1 MERIAITGAAGFIG
15 SELIRTIWDKNIN
28 SGSGDFHITA
38 VDNLSTGRADRI
50 SPYVGDK
57 HFRFLFGDV
66 TEKRTWTEVGPV
78 SKVYHLADIVGIGRV
93 TANPTATARTALRGI
108 SLATEHAAISGA
120 DLFYASTSMI
130 YGPGNPVTNE
140 DRPPA
145 FGNHPIWTY
154 AAAKMIGEQVVHEA
168 ERKHGLNAIIGRFFN
183 VIGPGQSPDSGHVVA
198 RFFHQAKKNERMTV
212 YGTGSDARSF
222 IHVDDATEAITKL
235 MAKID
240 EIPKEKRTVNIA
252 SGGQATSIADLAFE
266 IKKITG
272 SKSIVQV
279 AKIRPGFADIF
290 ENTRIRAATGARLR
304 ELLPGWDPDQ
314 DISEILERIHLV
326 SIVRK
331 YR

>member
-38 VDNLSTGRADRI
+38 IDNLSTGRADRI
-50 SPYVGDK
+50 APFVGEK

-168 ERKHGLNAIIGRFFN
+168 ERKHGLNAIIGRFSMSLDRAR
-183 VIGPGQSPDSGHVVA
+183 VRTAGMSSPD
-198 RFFHQAKKNERMTV
+198 FF
-212 YGTGSDARSF
+212 
-222 IHVDDATEAITKL
+222 
-235 MAKID
+235 
-240 EIPKEKRTVNIA
+240 
-252 SGGQATSIADLAFE
+252 
-266 IKKITG
+266 
-272 SKSIVQV
+272 
-279 AKIRPGFADIF
+279 
-290 ENTRIRAATGARLR
+290 TRR
-304 ELLPGWDPDQ
+304 
-314 DISEILERIHLV
+314 
-326 SIVRK
+326 RK
-331 YR
+331 TNG